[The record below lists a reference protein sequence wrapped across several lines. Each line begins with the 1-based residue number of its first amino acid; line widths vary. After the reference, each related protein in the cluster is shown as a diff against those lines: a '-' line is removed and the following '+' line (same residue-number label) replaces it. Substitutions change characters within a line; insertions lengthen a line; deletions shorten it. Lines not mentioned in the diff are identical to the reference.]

1 MANVFDK
8 ANQRGRPKQPQ
19 QWSRIMDLDD
29 PKYQLDSVKSAEEEK
44 KYKRINGYS
53 IDVDIEN

>member
-8 ANQRGRPKQPQ
+8 AKQRGRPKQPLK
-19 QWSRIMDLDD
+19 WSRIMDLDD
-29 PKYQLDSVKSAEEEK
+29 LKYQLDSVKSAEEEK
-44 KYKRINGYS
+44 KDKQINGYS